1 MRNVTGA
8 LAATRLFDSERAEV
22 RSRRRASRQSSERPG
37 IGASAME
44 EQPRAVTTEPEWE
57 SLARTP
63 PVRELRVK

>member
-37 IGASAME
+37 IAASAME
-44 EQPRAVTTEPEWE
+44 EQPRAVMTEPAWAP
-57 SLARTP
+57 LGPTP
-63 PVRELRVK
+63 PVPELSVK